1 MTEGPPPSDAGPSGH
16 AVNPTFPLPRVSN
29 FINAASGQGYPY
41 YNYQATW
48 ANPAWQQNAYQYGAQ
63 YQQPFPQG
71 NPFPTPQYQ
80 PYISQPQTPAPT
92 PSQTQ
97 TQPVKIESISVP
109 ESKPKPRTPSPPP
122 PELPRYWDAAVKTF
136 LASAGL
142 TQALKGFEADM
153 LVMSAEWEQKEVP
166 LALEQLARCLSK
178 LLGETD
184 VSHDSEPERPFEQ
197 RKLDYMHLENGA
209 TPRSQTSV
217 RAILLVTDFLALI
230 CVLLRCRKVN
240 KSISLFLARNR
251 ARNDASNRNEFL
263 IARKRRRIEQL
274 SDGDATPAEE
284 SASCARTD
292 AKTIDRDVMMKFD
305 IARNEEGPLRRTI
318 KTEDE
323 DTKSGIT
330 ANGAP
335 LPEAETA
342 DRATAQRHPGLD
354 HRLRN
359 IETHVAV
366 RYVPSPPVSLVHRIK
381 FIEDHIVNLER
392 EYPPWAALHFNQP
405 RRGVRTISSL
415 IYPNVYILFNSGLRP
430 LVLPPSLSHPTSR
443 LLPLHQPLNRWMITA
458 NPHLPCHLPLAA
470 ADVSTLGKAVTDA
483 KGKARQMKS
492 SLHRAVMERLEVQR
506 AMSDLRGENASS

>member
-1 MTEGPPPSDAGPSGH
+1 MTDGPPPSDAGPSGH
-16 AVNPTFPLPRVSN
+16 ASNPTFPLPKVSN
-29 FINAASGQGYPY
+29 FVNAVSGQGYPY
-41 YNYQATW
+41 YNYQPTW

-63 YQQPFPQG
+63 YQQPFSQG
-71 NPFPTPQYQ
+71 KTSPTLQYQ
-80 PYISQPQTPAPT
+80 SYIPQPQTPALT

-97 TQPVKIESISVP
+97 TQPIKTELISLP
-109 ESKPKPRTPSPPP
+109 ESKPKTRSPSPSPAP
-122 PELPRYWDAAVKTF
+122 PELPRYWDAVVKIF

-166 LALEQLARCLSK
+166 SALEQLTRDLSHS
-178 LLGETD
+178 LDETGASKD
-184 VSHDSEPERPFEQ
+184 TGPERPFEE
-197 RKLDYMHLENGA
+197 RKLDYMHLENGS
-209 TPRSQTSV
+209 TPRSQTS
-217 RAILLVTDFLALI
+217 
-230 CVLLRCRKVN
+230 VN

-263 IARKRRRIEQL
+263 TARKRRRIEQP
-274 SDGDATPAEE
+274 SDEDATPAGE

-323 DTKSGIT
+323 DTKSGIIE
-330 ANGAP
+330 NGTP
-335 LPEAETA
+335 LRAAETA
-342 DRATAQRHPGLD
+342 DRVTAQRHPGLD

-359 IETHVAV
+359 IETHVAI

-405 RRGVRTISSL
+405 RRGW
-415 IYPNVYILFNSGLRP
+415 
-430 LVLPPSLSHPTSR
+430 PPPPR
-443 LLPLHQPLNRWMITA
+443 
-458 NPHLPCHLPLAA
+458 
-470 ADVSTLGKAVTDA
+470 
-483 KGKARQMKS
+483 
-492 SLHRAVMERLEVQR
+492 
-506 AMSDLRGENASS
+506 